1 MELSEGSARNSMA
14 RKIQNQFQT
23 LNFDSERIKIESRN
37 RFIDDDCDRC
47 DLTLGCDPAIQEMFV
62 DNRFD
67 YYIP

>member
-47 DLTLGCDPAIQEMFV
+47 DPAIQEMFV